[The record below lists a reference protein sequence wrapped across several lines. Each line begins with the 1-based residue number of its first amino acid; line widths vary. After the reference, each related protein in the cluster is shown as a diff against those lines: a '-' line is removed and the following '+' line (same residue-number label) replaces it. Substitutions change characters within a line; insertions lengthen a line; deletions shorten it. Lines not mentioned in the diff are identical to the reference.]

1 MNDTLTITHRFIV
14 NPLARRY
21 NGADQVTRTTEQRVA
36 DRTEF
41 LKQLPLFV
49 NLPEAELAG
58 LAQDFT
64 ARRFQQGETIFFQGD
79 PGQAL
84 YLIETGRV
92 RIYVQDDSGQES
104 SVIYYSAGDIFGE
117 LAAIDGLPRS
127 ASAIAADEIDR
138 ARAAP
143 RTAARAPAGL
153 AAVGLQ
159 LHAGAGG
166 AGALLDPAG
175 GQPDAARCAQPAG
188 AQTAGVGAGL
198 RARGSQRGAHRY
210 AADAK
215 RPGLASSARRARAPT
230 KRWATSNAAASS
242 AWSKITSPSSIRK
255 HCEQSDRRTN
265 LPAASGRFLF
275 SK

>member
-21 NGADQVTRTTEQRVA
+21 NGVDQVTRTTEQRVA

-79 PGQAL
+79 PGQVL

-117 LAAIDGLPRS
+117 VAVLRGHEYPVTSAQFSPDGEYIVTGSEDTTARVWEALTGNEVAILCGHEGEITNAQFSPDGKYIVTASDDGMARVYLAHSEDL
-127 ASAIAADEIDR
+127 IALAKTRVTRDLTYEERVQYLHEDR
-138 ARAAP
+138 VRATP
-143 RTAARAPAGL
+143 TPM
-153 AAVGLQ
+153 AVKT
-159 LHAGAGG
+159 
-166 AGALLDPAG
+166 P
-175 GQPDAARCAQPAG
+175 
-188 AQTAGVGAGL
+188 
-198 RARGSQRGAHRY
+198 
-210 AADAK
+210 
-215 RPGLASSARRARAPT
+215 
-230 KRWATSNAAASS
+230 
-242 AWSKITSPSSIRK
+242 
-255 HCEQSDRRTN
+255 
-265 LPAASGRFLF
+265 
-275 SK
+275 